1 MDNIYRFLKPDKKA
15 ERGPESNYRIARLC
29 PKKPA
34 ALTSIILSLLLIAVF
49 SVFFLAGCNDD
60 AGLIAGGTDKQMSG
74 QAENADDSGT
84 GSNAQQG
91 PDTSAIDSATDNA
104 GSDIGK
110 SGDQGSSQAKDQ
122 GLANETSG
130 KDIAGN
136 EAGKTG
142 KTEDTTGS
150 SGELKKDSP
159 EGEEIKI
166 MPAPPLINLH
176 IIIGPEY
183 AQDNQVCFYR
193 VMADISGQPFP
204 VFSFSKDDSNGA
216 WGPNVAQVNLSRD
229 ETFTL
234 KCGASNSQGTA
245 AAEITLVWVE
255 NPNGQQ
261 DNQNGEAP
269 APEILVDYTDSAN
282 FLVDVNLTVQQ
293 VTVLYKGVI
302 IKTMPCSGGK
312 SETPTPLGTY
322 ATSQKIYYA
331 WIPKF
336 AQGAFYWTRFYG
348 PYLFHSVPYDSNG
361 NMMLEE
367 LGKMGSPASHG
378 CVRLLLE
385 DAKWFYETLPLGIKV
400 SIHN

>member
-1 MDNIYRFLKPDKKA
+1 MDNIYRFSLPDKKA
-15 ERGPESNYRIARLC
+15 EKGPSSNCRIARLC

-34 ALTSIILSLLLIAVF
+34 AVIPIILSLLLIAVF
-49 SVFFLAGCNDD
+49 SVFFLAGCNEG

-74 QAENADDSGT
+74 KAENTENSGT

-91 PDTSAIDSATDNA
+91 PDTSAIDGAADNA
-104 GSDIGK
+104 GSDTGK
-110 SGDQGSSQAKDQ
+110 SGDQGSSQAQDRI
-122 GLANETSG
+122 LTNETGG
-130 KDIAGN
+130 KDIAEN
-136 EAGKTG
+136 DTANAGKTDNSANVSG
-142 KTEDTTGS
+142 KQNE
-150 SGELKKDSP
+150 DSP
-159 EGEEIKI
+159 EGEELKI
-166 MPAPPLINLH
+166 VPAPPVINLH
-176 IIIGPEY
+176 IIMGPEY

-193 VMADISGQPFP
+193 IMADISGQPFP

-216 WGPNVAQVNLSRD
+216 WGPNIAQVNLLRD

-234 KCGASNSQGTA
+234 RCEASNSQGTA
-245 AAEITLVWVE
+245 ASEITLAWVE
-255 NPNGQQ
+255 NPQGNQ
-261 DNQNGEAP
+261 DGGIGELS
-269 APEILVDYTDSAN
+269 PEIIVDYADSAN

-312 SETPTPLGTY
+312 PETPTPLGNYT
-322 ATSQKIYYA
+322 TNQKIYYA

-348 PYLFHSVPYDSNG
+348 PYLFHSVPYDAGG
-361 NMMLEE
+361 NMMADE

>member
-1 MDNIYRFLKPDKKA
+1 MDNIYKFSLPDKKS
-15 ERGPESNYRIARLC
+15 ERGPKSNYRKARFC

-34 ALTSIILSLLLIAVF
+34 ALISIILSLLLIAVF
-49 SVFFLAGCNDD
+49 SVFFLAGCNEG
-60 AGLIAGGTDKQMSG
+60 AGLIADGTDNRMSG
-74 QAENADDSGT
+74 KAENTENSST
-84 GSNAQQG
+84 GSYTAQ
-91 PDTSAIDSATDNA
+91 DNA
-104 GSDIGK
+104 DSDTGK
-110 SGDQGSSQAKDQ
+110 SGDQGSSQAQDRI
-122 GLANETSG
+122 LNNETGS
-130 KDIAGN
+130 KDIAEN
-136 EAGKTG
+136 EAGNSG
-142 KTEDTTGS
+142 KTDNSVNVSGKQNEDS
-150 SGELKKDSP
+150 S

-166 MPAPPLINLH
+166 VPAPPVINLH
-176 IIIGPEY
+176 IIMGPEY

-216 WGPNVAQVNLSRD
+216 WGPNVAQVNLLRD

-234 KCGASNSQGTA
+234 RCDASNSHGTA
-245 AAEITLVWVE
+245 ASEITLAWVE
-255 NPNGQQ
+255 NPQGNQ
-261 DNQNGEAP
+261 DGGSGELS
-269 APEILVDYTDSAN
+269 PEIIVDYADSVN

-312 SETPTPLGTY
+312 PETPTPLGNYT
-322 ATSQKIYYA
+322 TNQKIYYA

-348 PYLFHSVPYDSNG
+348 PYLFHSVPYDAGG
-361 NMMLEE
+361 NMMVDE